1 MQRELYHKAD
11 LIPERTALD
20 VRAEVKGERKFKR
33 RALAALPYLLL
44 TVAILLAW
52 FPAVRNYTAVADD
65 YLDLTILKDGWAGWY
80 RIWGIWRI
88 WGIPLS
94 TWAVKTHP
102 LAPGL
107 LVLGAHLAAVYCFY
121 RVCVL
126 LFKDSWLSLVLALL
140 MGIFPWG
147 YEALLWSAAQF
158 PVLAHPLFW
167 ANLIVLLSYS
177 RREREQQKLAFA
189 LSFLL
194 TALCSLGSDYLIF
207 SSMVS
212 GIIVWLPEGKLSWSA
227 IKRRMISHY
236 SGWAPLL
243 ASLSYIVVWKLVS
256 ENAVRDYK
264 APSLNLRSILSTY
277 YYQYTNAWIFQPW
290 FNPVTR
296 RLIFFSWGW
305 PQIVAAA
312 FLLLALFTLL
322 IIVFSKTA
330 LNEANVWRSK
340 ENILPYIILL
350 LLGASLVYAMSGGFS
365 LDSRKKYS
373 LIPLILLLLGWA
385 WRKLTLVP
393 ARASIRN
400 VALLSLLIAAG
411 VSTTWLGIGAWRY
424 EVLRHAALVDYLK
437 AHAISGEIQLESQP
451 DLYAAWP
458 KLQLLIGFRMDDTWV
473 LNNALGYQGAEPVQV
488 SHSSESARLRFDPD
502 RFRWEQA
509 PR

>member
-1 MQRELYHKAD
+1 MQQELYHKAD

-20 VRAEVKGERKFKR
+20 VGAEAEEESKLKR
-33 RALAALPYLLL
+33 RAAAALPYLLL

-52 FPAVRNYTAVADD
+52 FPAIRNYTAVADD

-80 RIWGIWRI
+80 RVWGIWRI

-107 LVLGAHLAAVYCFY
+107 LVLGAHLLAVYCFY
-121 RVCVL
+121 KVCVML
-126 LFKDSWLSLVLALL
+126 LKDVWLSLVLALL

-167 ANLIVLLSYS
+167 ANLIVLLNYA
-177 RREREQQKLAFA
+177 RKEREQQKLAFA

-212 GIIVWLPEGKLSWSA
+212 GVIVWMPEGKLSWSA
-227 IKRRMISHY
+227 IKRRMLSHY

-256 ENAVRDYK
+256 ENAVKDYK

-290 FNPVTR
+290 FNPATR

-305 PQIVAAA
+305 PQIVAAVL
-312 FLLLALFTLL
+312 LLLALTALL
-322 IIVFSKTA
+322 IIVFSKST
-330 LNEANVWRSK
+330 LNEATIWRSR
-340 ENILPYIILL
+340 ENILPCIILL
-350 LLGASLVYAMSGGFS
+350 LLGGSLVYAMSGGFS

-373 LIPLILLLLGWA
+373 LIPLILLLLGWC
-385 WRKLTLVP
+385 WRKLTVVP
-393 ARASIRN
+393 ARASFRSA
-400 VALLSLLIAAG
+400 ALLSLLIIAG
-411 VSTTWLGIGAWRY
+411 VSTTWLGIGTWRY
-424 EVLRHAALVDYLK
+424 EVARHAALVDYLK
-437 AHAISGEIQLESQP
+437 AQRISGEIQLESHP

-473 LNNALGYQGAEPVQV
+473 LNNALGYQGAELVQV
-488 SHSSESARLRFDPD
+488 SRSTAATRLRFDPD
-502 RFRWEQA
+502 RFRWEQDT
-509 PR
+509 R